1 MQLSLLAEFD
11 SAKGEQLSRLEE
23 ELVGVPQI
31 ELSYRVGKPITG
43 LRRITCSDDCAA
55 AFRENWES
63 DKMEFVEQFKVLLLN
78 RNNRVLGEYGVSTGG
93 VSGTVVDIKLI
104 LAAALLSCASAI
116 ILGHNHPSGN
126 TQPSAVDKALTKRVR
141 EAAAQMDIAVLD
153 HIILTADSF
162 YSFADDGE
170 L

>member
-1 MQLSLLAEFD
+1 MQLSLLTEFD
-11 SAKGEQLSRLEE
+11 RDKGKGLCALKN

-31 ELSYRVGKPITG
+31 ELSYRVGRPITE
-43 LRRITCSDDCAA
+43 LRRITCSEDCAA
-55 AFRENWES
+55 AFRQNWET
-63 DKMEFVEQFKVLLLN
+63 DKIEFVEQFKVLLLN
-78 RNNRVLGEYGVSTGG
+78 RNNRVLAEYGVSTGG

-126 TQPSAVDKALTKRVR
+126 TQPSAADKTMTKRVK
-141 EAAAQMDIAVLD
+141 EAAAHMDIAVLD
-153 HIILTADSF
+153 HIILTLDAF